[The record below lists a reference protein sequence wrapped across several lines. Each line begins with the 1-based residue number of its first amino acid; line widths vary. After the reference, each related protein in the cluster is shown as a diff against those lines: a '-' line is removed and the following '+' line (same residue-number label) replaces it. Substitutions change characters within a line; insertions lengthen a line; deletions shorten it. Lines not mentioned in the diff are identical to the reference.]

1 MAQAVPRNV
10 NLGDQKP
17 TAVASYI
24 RRYRNIQTNS
34 NGDNLQNAEIIIPI
48 DTGTPGAFLDC
59 AQSYFQATLRIINQN
74 PYIDFVD
81 FGVGGIAGFFE
92 QLQIRCNGTGI
103 ETIRD
108 YGTVVETWMKMEG
121 ICQEEFKMYQTRKD
135 SIGNAYFGANEMN
148 SCKPPMVDLSGRI
161 MHANSSATQIG
172 SSNTNTLTSGSNA
185 NGTQGTLL
193 PTVPVGG
200 ALPGPYMG
208 FSDVAYTTGIGF
220 FNSTVRNYT
229 LKPGLKCYSMFD
241 SSNINLWP
249 QMLGI
254 TPSPD
259 ERISDKT
266 SLRFQDYVQYLANVK
281 NIPIGCTSLL
291 KPTTTN
297 SGPAGWIAPDATL
310 PGLGSSYAQGV
321 FEYTFNIPLISGLIG
336 VLQPKM
342 VPTMLLDNFQLVLTT
357 TSNGKAMKVSMDPC
371 RRIPGTHRDFLTYHG
386 NDLGSIDGTTTIS
399 TLKANMTLPTAIN
412 DQQNID
418 TNSDGGAGNLPYAW
432 QPTVVITTPLCG
444 VGMISDEGAAP
455 QNIPQ
460 LAGWQYSFFPAGNLV
475 PQYFQTSQ
483 KGTSNTLPAL
493 QSTLYGSAQL
503 PLGNDGHGCYGT
515 FLKNS
520 VAQTARC
527 IQNTQLSVAA
537 GNISYAQNFTDTNQ
551 GDLPH
556 MPTFSIT
563 NVFYVAQQ
571 VILPDSV
578 TAEILASAVHGDIS
592 MQSTSIEVYQNI
604 NCSPSSGSQNIII
617 PAKCAS
623 ANSIIMLFRH
633 PTQINTSSKQY
644 LVNSLC
650 GYCPIGSAEY
660 ERDTASYIG
669 TTINPNSGTSGAGI
683 NYVSASIGSGGFSAQ
698 LTIGNDLVPLQPM
711 TSIVEMISELEKVQ
725 HGLHTR
731 YNNMAFG
738 SNIIPNPLGGDT
750 FQTAQPMVY
759 DIFADNGFCTAF
771 IDPFMLN
778 DQTIGNNMSTAFL
791 QSQYTS
797 QAYTTANYS
806 WVPVGPFICNKF
818 KHPDSAFLLALDLDT
833 WSAFSDVAMSGRYL
847 GNNNVSLQLNGMK
860 ALEKSRQVWGMTALI
875 TKDIR
880 WSFQAGGNSQVF
892 S

>member
-1 MAQAVPRNV
+1 MQAVPRNV

-17 TAVASYI
+17 TAVASYV

-48 DTGTPGAFLDC
+48 DTGTPGAFLDV
-59 AQSYFQATLRIINQN
+59 AQSYFQATLKIINQN

-81 FGVGGIAGFFE
+81 LGVGGIAGFFE

-121 ICQEEFKMYQTRKD
+121 IAQEEFKMYQTRKD

-161 MHANSSATQIG
+161 MHANSSVSTLGANANATQG
-172 SSNTNTLTSGSNA
+172 S
-185 NGTQGTLL
+185 LL
-193 PTVPVGG
+193 PTQQPAPAVQ
-200 ALPGPYMG
+200 GPYG
-208 FSDVAYTTGIGF
+208 PNFSSAYTESTGLTAPF

-229 LKPGLKCYSMFD
+229 YKPGLICNGMFD

-249 QMLGI
+249 QMIGI
-254 TPSPD
+254 TPSSD

-291 KPTTTN
+291 QPKTTN
-297 SGPAGWIAPDATL
+297 SGPPGWIIPDSTL
-310 PGLGSSYAQGV
+310 PGLGTGGTFAQGV
-321 FEYTFNIPLISGLIG
+321 FQYTFNIPLISGLIG

-357 TSNGKAMKVSMDPC
+357 TANGKAMKVSMDPC
-371 RRIPGTHRDFLTYHG
+371 RRIPGTHRDFLTYYG
-386 NDLGSIDGTTTIS
+386 NDLGSMDGTSVAAAIS
-399 TLKANMTLPTAIN
+399 ANQTLPLAIN
-412 DQQNID
+412 DQKNI
-418 TNSDGGAGNLPYAW
+418 TPNTYTGGNLATFF
-432 QPTVVITTPLCG
+432 QPTIPITVPLTG
-444 VGMISDEGAAP
+444 VGMSGPTTSTSASINQA
-455 QNIPQ
+455 
-460 LAGWQYSFFPAGNLV
+460 LGWQYSFFPAGNLV

-483 KGTSNTLPAL
+483 KGASNNLPAL
-493 QSTLYGSAQL
+493 QSTLYGTPLL
-503 PLGNDGHGCYGT
+503 PVGNDGHACYGT

-537 GNISYAQNFTDTNQ
+537 AGVTYAQNFTDTYQ

-604 NCSPSSGSQNIII
+604 NCSAASGSQNIII

-623 ANSIIMLFRH
+623 ANSMIALFRH
-633 PTQINTSSKQY
+633 PTQINISSKQY

-660 ERDTASYIG
+660 QKDTSSYIG
-669 TTINPNSGTSGAGI
+669 TSNDPQAGTSGAGI
-683 NYVSASIGSGGFSAQ
+683 NYVSASIGSGGFTAQ

-738 SNIIPNPLGGDT
+738 TNIIPNPLGGTT
-750 FQTAQPMVY
+750 FQEAQPMVY
-759 DIFADNGFCTAF
+759 DIFADNGYCTAF
-771 IDPFMLN
+771 VDPFMLN
-778 DQTIGNNMSTAFL
+778 DQTIGNNMSTSL
-791 QSQYTS
+791 LMPEKTNGYWTS
-797 QAYTTANYS
+797 ANYS
-806 WVPVGPFICNKF
+806 FVPVGAYMCNKF
-818 KHPDSAFLLALDLDT
+818 KHPDSSYLLGFDLDT

-860 ALEKSRQVWGMTALI
+860 GLEKSTAVWQATFLI